1 MKGQSEVKADDLN
14 GKRRNLTAQ
23 ESTRQRQ
30 REESLDWISTNAL
43 TTLRLAW
50 CSQSDDRV

>member
-1 MKGQSEVKADDLN
+1 MKEQSEVKADDLN
-14 GKRRNLTAQ
+14 GKRQNLTAQ

-50 CSQSDDRV
+50 RSQSDDRV